1 MARTSWSWR
10 KKRYHHPCLLVAPVV
25 NGEPVAP
32 FNRRVLR
39 VRQKPCSVESGSFG
53 AVRHGGGKIKEV
65 TKLGRTTVPLE
76 KHLSIVDLWV
86 EDALDGSGLS
96 TYVVEKIQS
105 RVLSNKNPDGTGTV
119 ELEVFSAVIVNK
131 MEDEVF
137 VYREPSSFP

>member
-1 MARTSWSWR
+1 MAYPFWSWGR
-10 KKRYHHPCLLVAPVV
+10 KRYHHPCILVGPVID
-25 NGEPVAP
+25 GEPVAP

-96 TYVVEKIQS
+96 RGVVDKIRSQ
-105 RVLSNKNPDGTGTV
+105 VLSNENPDGTGTI

-131 MEDEVF
+131 MKDEVF